1 MNNGRGRLT
10 DQSQGS
16 TRSWWPDA
24 AAPPP
29 PPPPPGFTR
38 TKQKMPSEI
47 KPNTLNRWSRNPKF
61 IPTISEPILLS
72 FL

>member
-29 PPPPPGFTR
+29 PPPPSWVR
-38 TKQKMPSEI
+38 TYKAKNALRDKTKHFEPMEQKSKI
-47 KPNTLNRWSRNPKF
+47 YTNNF
-61 IPTISEPILLS
+61 
-72 FL
+72 